1 MEHVRELDAIG
12 ITRGMHIT
20 CAAKY
25 NQLGFELF
33 VCRSNGTWRTDL
45 SCHEN
50 YGKIILSYMHILS
63 DCLFKFSKHLL
74 NFLQL

>member
-1 MEHVRELDAIG
+1 MEHVREWDAIG

-25 NQLGFELF
+25 NQLGSELF

-63 DCLFKFSKHLL
+63 DCFFKFSKHLL
-74 NFLQL
+74 NF